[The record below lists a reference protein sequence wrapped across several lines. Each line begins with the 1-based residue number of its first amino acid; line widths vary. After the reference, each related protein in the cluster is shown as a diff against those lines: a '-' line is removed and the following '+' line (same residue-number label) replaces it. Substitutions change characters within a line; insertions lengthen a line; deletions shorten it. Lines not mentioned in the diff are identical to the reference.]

1 MAGVEGCNDKMNEYS
16 DIRVL
21 LIYRNPA
28 MGISIGKTY
37 KQIEEELRK
46 YCNMD
51 SIEMPSCDY
60 KVSSLRKNIQ
70 FVKNHLKEKY
80 YDIVHITGAEHYLIP
95 FLKKENTI
103 VTVHDFGFYTQRK
116 KTFKLKLKKMLWI
129 DPLKQAKKI
138 ICISNKTLKEAVEL
152 AHLREN
158 QATVVYEP
166 VGKEFKYAPKAFNT
180 ETPVYLQVGTRPH
193 KNLENTILAL
203 SGEPHKLRIIGDL
216 TKEQK
221 KLLDDNG
228 IAYSYASGLTDE
240 EIEKEYE
247 KCDIV
252 NFISMHE
259 GFGMIIC
266 EGQAVGRVVVT
277 SNIPP
282 MTEVAENSAVLVDPK
297 SIDSIKAGYKKA
309 IQEHEKYEQAGLQN
323 VKRFQVD
330 TAAKEIVKV
339 YLQVLRKK

>member
-1 MAGVEGCNDKMNEYS
+1 MEGCNDKMSEYS
-16 DIRVL
+16 DIKVL

-46 YCNMD
+46 CCNVD
-51 SIEMPSCDY
+51 SIEMPSCNY
-60 KVSSLRKNIQ
+60 KVSSLWRNIH
-70 FVKNHLKEKY
+70 FVKKYLKKNQF
-80 YDIVHITGAEHYLIP
+80 DIVHITGAEHYLIP
-95 FLKKENTI
+95 FLKKENII

-116 KTFKLKLKKMLWI
+116 KTFRLKLKKMLWI
-129 DPLKQAKKI
+129 NPLKQAKKV
-138 ICISNKTLKEAVEL
+138 ICISNKTLKEAMEL
-152 AHLREN
+152 AHLKEN

-166 VGKEFKYAPKAFNT
+166 VGKEFKYTPKTFNT

-193 KNLENTILAL
+193 KNLENTIRAL
-203 SGEPHKLRIIGDL
+203 SGEPHKLRIIGEL

-228 IAYSYASGLTDE
+228 IFYSYASGLTDE

-282 MTEVAENSAVLVDPK
+282 MTEVAEKSAVLVDPK
-297 SIDSIKAGYKKA
+297 SINSIKDGYKKA
-309 IQEHEKYEQAGLQN
+309 IREHEKYEQAGLQN

-330 TAAKEIVKV
+330 IAAKNIMKV
-339 YLQVLRKK
+339 YLQVLGKEQH